1 MPADILLQV
10 ITKMENLTELGVKD
24 TKMSF
29 SHLAR
34 VFMTSQKITKLDL
47 SYREKNWE
55 DVKKG
60 LTEENVVSITE
71 GFKKL
76 TTLKITTFSLDSR
89 QYLNDPWV
97 LIIRILR

>member
-24 TKMSF
+24 TKMAF

-34 VFMTSQKITKLDL
+34 VFMTCQKITKLDL
-47 SYREKNWE
+47 SYREENWE

-60 LTEENVVSITE
+60 LT
-71 GFKKL
+71 K
-76 TTLKITTFSLDSR
+76 DSFVKPFGG
-89 QYLNDPWV
+89 N
-97 LIIRILR
+97 